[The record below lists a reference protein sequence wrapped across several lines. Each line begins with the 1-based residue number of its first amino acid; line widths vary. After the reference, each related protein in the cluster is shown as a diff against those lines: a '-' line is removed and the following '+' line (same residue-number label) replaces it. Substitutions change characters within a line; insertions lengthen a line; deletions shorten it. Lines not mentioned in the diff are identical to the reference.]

1 MKIKNKKETKEK
13 LSFEK
18 TTIVTLNKNDMARI
32 KGGAFPVEDAIGSN
46 NPLCGDKEKTT
57 G

>member
-1 MKIKNKKETKEK
+1 MKSKRRKETKEK

-32 KGGAFPVEDAIGSN
+32 KGGGAPVDAIGSN
-46 NPLCGDKEKTT
+46 NPLCGSKEVTT